1 MYVYNHI
8 KWNMHLH
15 LYMYRTKS
23 YSNILIK
30 ILCRCMDQI
39 ISFNNQKY
47 AEISFTIS
55 YNR

>member
-30 ILCRCMDQI
+30 ILCCVDQI
-39 ISFNNQKY
+39 ISFNNEKY
-47 AEISFTIS
+47 VQISSTIF

>member
-8 KWNMHLH
+8 KWNMHSH

-30 ILCRCMDQI
+30 IVCCCMDQI
-39 ISFNNQKY
+39 ISFNNEKY
-47 AEISFTIS
+47 DQISSTIS